1 METPTFE
8 YYAIQLKN
16 IIDSEDDIL
25 EKEANMHLLSE
36 ELMNSVWCMTI
47 QMKENEVKS
56 SLCSEGY
63 KAYKKEDLKVI
74 KPIKKKK
81 GLFSMLTE

>member
-1 METPTFE
+1 METTTLE

-56 SLCSEGY
+56 TLPE
-63 KAYKKEDLKVI
+63 
-74 KPIKKKK
+74 
-81 GLFSMLTE
+81 